1 MSDYVVYHKAEKM
14 GYAAL
19 DIDNLG
25 VYTKK
30 DAENA
35 LGKRVWVIAGEGAP
49 RNYFL
54 RGTFR
59 VGAVESSDRP
69 DFKYRIKGTDGQ
81 LLDPMPAL
89 DEEPWFRGFLEAQGR
104 FAFGLNPIGNTS
116 VESSLREIL
125 HANTLRE

>member
-19 DIDNLG
+19 DIDNLA

-30 DAENA
+30 VAENA
-35 LGKRVWVIAGEGAP
+35 VGKRIWVIAGEGAP
-49 RNYFL
+49 RSYFL

-59 VGAVESSDRP
+59 VGAVEPSDRS

-89 DEEPWFRGFLEAQGR
+89 NKEPWFRAFLEAQGR
-104 FAFGLNPIGNTS
+104 FAFGLNPIANST
-116 VESSLREIL
+116 VESALREIL
-125 HANTLRE
+125 QANTLRE